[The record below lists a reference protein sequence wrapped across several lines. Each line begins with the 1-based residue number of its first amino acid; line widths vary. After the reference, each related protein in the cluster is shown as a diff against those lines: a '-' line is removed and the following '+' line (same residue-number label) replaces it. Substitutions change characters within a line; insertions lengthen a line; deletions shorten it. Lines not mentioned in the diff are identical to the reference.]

1 MSKPCFR
8 AARLHG
14 LLSQAGRKGEHDR
27 VVMYLRKYR
36 EGKAQKGQLA
46 SVGIY
51 NAALR
56 ALDECHKW
64 RL

>member
-1 MSKPCFR
+1 
-8 AARLHG
+8 
-14 LLSQAGRKGEHDR
+14 
-27 VVMYLRKYR
+27 MYLRKYR
-36 EGKAQKGQLA
+36 EGKARKGELA
-46 SVGIY
+46 TVDVY